1 MSNNCFQSRGME
13 IFSQL
18 MPKVWKYS
26 LLILFCC
33 CMSVSNAFGQTV
45 KVTDENSERPIH
57 LVTIQSDDE
66 DKAAITDKEGQASLS
81 HIKRTA
87 TLIFRHPSY
96 RTITISFQ
104 ELIAMGYKV
113 AMRERVR
120 QMDDVVVSAN
130 RWEQNADEIP
140 HTITEISPES
150 IILANPATTADALGS
165 SGQVFVQKSQLGGG
179 SPIIRG
185 FSANS
190 VLIVVDGVRM
200 NNAIYRSGNLQNVIS
215 IDANTLQEAEVV
227 FGPGSVIYGSDAL
240 GGVMDFH
247 TRTPKF
253 TETESFS
260 GSILTRYASAANELT
275 GNTQFTYSTADFTS
289 YTSISYSQFSDLRTG
304 NNRTDD
310 FPDFGKR
317 LEYIERING
326 TDVIMPND
334 NVNRQV
340 GSGYNQTNFLQKFRF
355 RIGPFADLS
364 YNAHVSTSSDIPRY
378 DRLIQRSSGAL
389 TNAEWYYGP
398 QKWQLHQIQTRFYYP
413 TRFFDQ
419 AKINTAYQMIEESRN
434 TRRYTSDLLTTRLEK
449 VGALSVNVD
458 FEKLLSDTN
467 EVYYGIELVGNDV
480 QSTASTLDLATDEIS
495 AASTRYP
502 DGGSRWYSFAAY
514 LSAKQELSRG
524 LFMNSG
530 IRYSYISLKSEFN
543 DRTFFDFPFDEIKLN
558 NGALSGSLG
567 LVYLPNKKWKLNTLV
582 STGFRSPNIDDIGK
596 VFDSEPGTVVV
607 PNPGLKPE
615 TSYNVEYGI
624 QRKLGKG
631 FHVEFVNYFSFLR
644 NALVRRNFSFNGQ
657 SQIIFDGTLS
667 QVQAEVNAGEAF
679 IWGLSFNT
687 RINLGQGISLESS
700 LTYTDGEDTIEN
712 LPLRHVAPLF
722 GQTSIT
728 LKQEKL
734 TAWFLIRYSGG
745 IDFEDL
751 APSEQNKIHLYT
763 TDGALPWTTYNL
775 NTSYQLTEQY
785 SIGLNIE
792 NILDTHYRPY
802 SSGIS
807 AAGFNATVSLRANF

>member
-1 MSNNCFQSRGME
+1 ME

-18 MPKVWKYS
+18 MPKVWKFC
-26 LLILFCC
+26 LLILLCC
-33 CMSVSNAFGQTV
+33 GLAVSNVSGQTV
-45 KVTDENSERPIH
+45 KVTDESSELPIY

-66 DKAAITDKEGQASLS
+66 DKAAITDKQGEASLA
-81 HIKRTA
+81 HIKQTA

-104 ELIAMGYKV
+104 ALIAANYKIT
-113 AMRERVR
+113 MRERVK
-120 QMDDVVVSAN
+120 QMDDVVVSAS
-130 RWEQNADEIP
+130 RWEQNPDEIP
-140 HTITEISPES
+140 HTITQIKPEN
-150 IILANPATTADALGS
+150 IALANPATTADALGS
-165 SGQVFVQKSQLGGG
+165 SGQVFIQKSQLGGG

-190 VLIVVDGVRM
+190 ILIVVDGVRM

-215 IDANTLQEAEVV
+215 IDANTLQEAEIV

-247 TRTPKF
+247 TKTPKF
-253 TETESFS
+253 TETVSFS
-260 GSILTRYASAANELT
+260 SSAMLRYASAANEVT
-275 GNTQFTYSTADFTS
+275 GNTQFTYSASDFTS
-289 YTSISYSQFSDLRTG
+289 YTSISHSQFGDLRTG

-317 LEYIERING
+317 LEYIERRNG
-326 TDVIMPND
+326 TDVIVPND

-355 RIGPFADLS
+355 KIGPFADLS
-364 YNAHVSTSSDIPRY
+364 YSAHLSTSSDIPRY
-378 DRLIQRSSGAL
+378 DRLIERIGGIL
-389 TNAEWYYGP
+389 RNAEWYYGP
-398 QKWQLHQIQTRFYYP
+398 QQWQLHQLQARFYYP
-413 TRFFDQ
+413 TKFFDQ
-419 AKINTAYQMIEESRN
+419 VKINTAYQMIEESRN
-434 TRRYTSDLLTTRLEK
+434 TRGYTSDLLTTRIEE

-458 FEKLLSDTN
+458 FEKSLSDTN
-467 EVYYGIELVGNDV
+467 ELYYGIELVGNDV
-480 QSTASTLDLATDEIS
+480 QSTASTANIDTDEVT

-502 DGGSRWYSFAAY
+502 DGGSQWYSFAAY
-514 LSAKQELSRG
+514 LSAKQELTRG
-524 LFMNSG
+524 LFMNAG
-530 IRYSYISLKSEFN
+530 IRYNYVGLKSEFD

-558 NGALSGSLG
+558 NGALSSSLG
-567 LVYLPNKKWKLNTLV
+567 LVYLPNNKWKLNTLL

-596 VFDSEPGTVVV
+596 VFDSEPGNVVV
-607 PNPGLKPE
+607 PNPELKPE
-615 TSYNVEYGI
+615 TSYNIEYGI

-644 NALVRRNFSFNGQ
+644 NALVRRNFTFNGQ
-657 SQIIFDGTLS
+657 SSILFDGTLS
-667 QVQAEVNAGEAF
+667 RVQAEVNAGEAF

-700 LTYTDGEDTIEN
+700 LTYTDGEDIVDN

-722 GQTSIT
+722 GQTSVT

-734 TAWFLIRYSGG
+734 TAQFLVRYSGG
-745 IDFEDL
+745 ISFEDL
-751 APSEQNKIHLYT
+751 APSEQNKTHLYT

-775 NTSYQLTEQY
+775 NTSYQFNEHY
-785 SIGLNIE
+785 SIGVNIE

-807 AAGFNATVSLRANF
+807 AAGFNAIVSLRASF